1 MITELRAQNFKS
13 WHDTTALQFAPL
25 TGFFGANS
33 SGKTSIL
40 QVLLMLMQ
48 TVESPDRNRVLH
60 FGDDRSLVD
69 FGTFYDLLYTHNT
82 DLTLQL
88 DVSWELS
95 KPLPFSRTPL
105 FPINDLTFHTEIHE
119 ENDRILVEGFHYT
132 TDSNDEFGMQRV
144 IKNKKR
150 AKDQYELIHGSYS
163 VVRNPGRLWNLPPPV
178 KCYGFPDE
186 VSGYYQNLGFLSDF
200 VLALENLFSDI
211 AYLGPLRE
219 YPRRSYIW
227 SGERPQDVGLSGEE
241 AIPALLAARAEGLTS
256 PRLVNV
262 KRSHKPIEQRIL
274 EWLQKME
281 LIHSFSLEPIAE
293 NRKDYEFRVKKNP
306 NSSEVLITEVG
317 FGVSQLLPVLVLC
330 YYVPENSTI
339 ILEQPEIHLHPKVQS
354 DLADVLIDVVKNRN
368 VQIILESHSEHL
380 LSRLQ
385 RRIAEEKISVE
396 DTAFYFC
403 QINNGTSE
411 IERLKIDEYG
421 NISNWPQD
429 FFGDD
434 IGDLVKKTKAE
445 MQRRKLRAR
454 IQRDHLFCRQWI
466 VSG

>member
-1 MITELRAQNFKS
+1 MITELRARNFKS
-13 WHDTTALQFAPL
+13 WQDTGPLRFAPL
-25 TGFFGANS
+25 TGLFGANS

-60 FGDDRSLVD
+60 FGDDRSFVD
-69 FGTFYDLLYTHNT
+69 FGTFHDLLYTHNT
-82 DLTLQL
+82 DLTLEL
-88 DVSWELS
+88 DVSWKLT
-95 KPLPFSRTPL
+95 KPLSFGRTSL
-105 FPINDLTFHTEIHE
+105 FPININDLTFHTEIHE
-119 ENDRILVEGFHYT
+119 ENDRPLVERFHYKA
-132 TDSNDEFGMQRV
+132 DSNNFGMERV

-150 AKDQYELIHGSYS
+150 ARNQYEFIHDDFQAT
-163 VVRNPGRLWNLPPPV
+163 RNPGRPWSLPPPV

-200 VLALENLFSDI
+200 VLAFENLFSQI

-281 LIHSFSLEPIAE
+281 LIDSFSLEPIAE
-293 NRKDYEFRVKKNP
+293 NRKDYEFRVKKSP
-306 NSSEVLITEVG
+306 NSSEVLITDVG

-330 YYVPENSTI
+330 YYTPENSTI

-368 VQIILESHSEHL
+368 VQIILESHSGL
-380 LSRLQ
+380 LLHRLQ
-385 RRIAEEKISVE
+385 RRIAEEQIAAE
-396 DTAFYFC
+396 DTALYFC
-403 QINNGTSE
+403 QINDGTSE
-411 IERLKIDEYG
+411 IERLKVDEYG
-421 NISNWPQD
+421 NISNWPRD

-434 IGDLVKKTKAE
+434 IGDLVEKTKVE
-445 MQRRKLRAR
+445 MQRRKVMA
-454 IQRDHLFCRQWI
+454 
-466 VSG
+466 

>member
-13 WHDTTALQFAPL
+13 WQDTDTLQFAPL
-25 TGFFGANS
+25 TGLFGANS

-69 FGTFYDLLYTHNT
+69 FGTFHDLLYTHKT

-88 DVSWELS
+88 DLSWKPP
-95 KPLPFSRTPL
+95 KPLSLSRTPH
-105 FPINDLTFHTEIHE
+105 FPISNLTFHTEVRE
-119 ENDRILVEGFHYT
+119 ENDRILVECFHYK
-132 TDSNDEFGMQRV
+132 NDFSEFGMKRV
-144 IKNKKR
+144 IKNKDR
-150 AKDQYELIHGSYS
+150 RRNQYELIHRGYQAI
-163 VVRNPGRLWNLPPPV
+163 RNPERPWNLPPPV

-200 VLALENLFSDI
+200 VLAFENLFSQI
-211 AYLGPLRE
+211 TYLGPLRE

-281 LIHSFSLEPIAE
+281 LIDSFSLEPIAE
-293 NRKDYEFRVKKNP
+293 NRKDYEFRVKKSR
-306 NSSEVLITEVG
+306 NSSEVLITDVG

-380 LSRLQ
+380 LLRLM
-385 RRIAEEKISVE
+385 RRIAEEDISA
-396 DTAFYFC
+396 DQTALYFC
-403 QINNGTSE
+403 QINDGTSE
-411 IERLKIDEYG
+411 IERLNMDEYG
-421 NISNWPQD
+421 NIRNWPQD
-429 FFGDD
+429 FFGDSTGEL
-434 IGDLVKKTKAE
+434 IKKTKAE
-445 MQRRKLRAR
+445 MQRRKVM
-454 IQRDHLFCRQWI
+454 D
-466 VSG
+466 

>member
-13 WHDTTALQFAPL
+13 WKDTGPLQLAPL
-25 TGFFGANS
+25 TGLFGANS

-60 FGDDRSLVD
+60 FGDDRSFVD
-69 FGTFYDLLYTHNT
+69 FGTFHDLLYTHKM
-82 DLTLQL
+82 DLMLQL
-88 DVSWELS
+88 DVSWKLS
-95 KPLPFSRTPL
+95 KPLSVGRTPL
-105 FPINDLTFHTEIHE
+105 FPVNNLTFHTEIRE
-119 ENDRILVEGFHYT
+119 EKDRILVERFHYK
-132 TDSNDEFGMQRV
+132 TDSNEFGMERIQ
-144 IKNKKR
+144 KNKKSGR
-150 AKDQYELIHGSYS
+150 NQYELIHEGFQAI
-163 VVRNPGRLWNLPPPV
+163 RNPGRPWNLPPPV

-200 VLALENLFSDI
+200 VLAYENLLSDI
-211 AYLGPLRE
+211 TYLGPLRE

-241 AIPALLAARAEGLTS
+241 AIPALLAARSEGSTS

-262 KRSHKPIEQRIL
+262 RRSHKPIEHRIL
-274 EWLQKME
+274 EWLQEME
-281 LIHSFSLEPIAE
+281 LIDSFSLEPIAE
-293 NRKDYEFRVKKNP
+293 NRRDYEFRVKKSP
-306 NSSEVLITEVG
+306 TSSEVLITEVG
-317 FGVSQLLPVLVLC
+317 FGLSQLLPVLVLC

-380 LSRLQ
+380 LNRLQ
-385 RRIAEEKISVE
+385 RRIAEEKILAE

-411 IERLKIDEYG
+411 IERLKVDEYG

-434 IGDLVKKTKAE
+434 IGDLVEKTKAE
-445 MQRRKLRAR
+445 MQRRK
-454 IQRDHLFCRQWI
+454 
-466 VSG
+466 VME